1 MFAVKERTPC
11 NSDYMRLTENITLEK
26 KGNEKQHPEAFE
38 LNCDVKWKQWKLR
51 GKNNRNELPGT
62 NEMQKGSS
70 PKLKEK

>member
-1 MFAVKERTPC
+1 MFAVKERTLC

-26 KGNEKQHPEAFE
+26 KGNKKQHPEAFE
-38 LNCDVKWKQWKLR
+38 LNCDVKWKQWKFR

-70 PKLKEK
+70 QKLKEK